1 MPTTAHKRETLLK
14 LNYDNFLRDRL
25 RPALWLRLREASD
38 SIAVNSAYAGGIGID
53 LLTDG
58 GFEIWISPT
67 TLTNWS
73 EAIAGTSTV
82 DQEATI
88 IHGGAYSARFD
99 IDALESSAAITSAA
113 VTGIAAGETVR
124 FSFWAKASAAGAT
137 FKVGLA
143 GGTKYSLQALTT
155 SWQYFWFDIIATA
168 ANPTVFIQRDAGSA
182 SKLLYFDDAEVRK
195 VGDLDAAI
203 TTVTLGQT
211 GKLGANEAFDFNGT
225 TSLLSIANKASINAL
240 TRFGKAWLVN
250 LDNAGEANGGHFFR
264 FGDGVTQLQI
274 LSSNTLF
281 GRVDYNTT
289 DASATTHAGQLPT
302 FGRWEWVF
310 MNYDETINRKVH
322 LYRGVNGAVTEY
334 TYSAQPASEGTRV
347 TETTALILGNRT
359 SADVT
364 IDGKMDEF
372 ILRTTPFSTAEM
384 QIIVA
389 LTGV

>member
-99 IDALESSAAITSAA
+99 IDALESSAANTSAA

-195 VGDLDAAI
+195 VGDLDAA
-203 TTVTLGQT
+203 
-211 GKLGANEAFDFNGT
+211 
-225 TSLLSIANKASINAL
+225 
-240 TRFGKAWLVN
+240 R
-250 LDNAGEANGGHFFR
+250 
-264 FGDGVTQLQI
+264 
-274 LSSNTLF
+274 
-281 GRVDYNTT
+281 
-289 DASATTHAGQLPT
+289 
-302 FGRWEWVF
+302 
-310 MNYDETINRKVH
+310 
-322 LYRGVNGAVTEY
+322 
-334 TYSAQPASEGTRV
+334 SE
-347 TETTALILGNRT
+347 
-359 SADVT
+359 
-364 IDGKMDEF
+364 
-372 ILRTTPFSTAEM
+372 
-384 QIIVA
+384 
-389 LTGV
+389 